1 MKVSDVIR
9 EGLDS
14 FTIVKEIEAK
24 KRGICCAVYFKFL
37 KLTVKHVNWLFRNRP
52 FLVKLQFS
60 K

>member
-1 MKVSDVIR
+1 MKVSGVIG
-9 EGLDS
+9 EGSDS
-14 FTIVKEIEAK
+14 FTIIEEFEAK
-24 KRGICCAVYFKFL
+24 KRGISCAVYFKFL